1 MTLTLA
7 VETSSF
13 SYDVALAGETGEI
26 LARQTIQL
34 RDPAFRSIGYL
45 VESMLTSSGYAFS
58 AIDRLAVDVG
68 PGNVISVRTGISYV
82 NGLAFSLGRPVLSV
96 DSLTLL
102 AAQTAASG
110 LFAAS
115 GAVFCVRNA
124 GAGRVN
130 AALFRQGERVAG
142 SHGPFAEIVPE
153 LLRGVPEVVVAGT
166 FRDRVQAAVPD
177 VKIQDSGWEFPTV
190 ITLCQWD
197 KHESVGRLGDFAIPV
212 TDSTANSTSVH
223 PL

>member
-45 VESMLTSSGYAFS
+45 VESLLTSSGYAFS

-82 NGLAFSLGRPVLSV
+82 NGLAFSLGRPVLGV

-102 AAQTAASG
+102 AAQT
-110 LFAAS
+110 
-115 GAVFCVRNA
+115 GANDAVLCVRNA

-153 LLRGVPEVVVAGT
+153 LLRDVPEVVVAGT
-166 FRDRVQAAVPD
+166 FRDRVQAAKPD

-190 ITLCQWD
+190 VTLCQWD
-197 KHESVGRLGDFAIPV
+197 KHELAGRLGDFAIPV